1 MILLLKA
8 EHRVAAHRRGGTWV
22 REYLRGAAY
31 FSAARHA
38 GQTRKDGRTPY
49 ISHPVTVANILA
61 REGGVEDH
69 EVIAA
74 GLLHD
79 TIEDTDTTH
88 RELVERFG
96 RRVADMVL
104 ELSNP
109 PGLSGD
115 EAKAKQLQANYSPGA
130 ATVKIADKTA
140 NVRDIATAPPPHW
153 THAKRRRYVE
163 HADQLVQRIG
173 VVHPVLRAVFDAAR
187 DDALK
192 KIG

>member
-1 MILLLKA
+1 VILLLKA
-8 EHRVAAHRRGGTWV
+8 ERHVAAHRRGDTWV
-22 REYLRGAAY
+22 REYLRGAAR
-31 FSAARHA
+31 FSAQRHA
-38 GQTRKDGRTPY
+38 GQTRKNGKTPY
-49 ISHPVTVANILA
+49 ISHPVTVTNILA

-69 EVIAA
+69 EVLAA
-74 GLLHD
+74 SLLHD

-109 PGLSGD
+109 PGLDGD
-115 EAKAKQLQANYSPGA
+115 EARAFQLTKEYSPGA

-140 NVRDIATAPPPHW
+140 NVRDVANDPPPHW
-153 THAKRRRYVE
+153 TRAKRRRYVE
-163 HADQLVQRIG
+163 HADTLVQRIG
-173 VVHPVLRAVFDAAR
+173 DAHPVLRAVFEATR

-192 KIG
+192 KIS

>member
-8 EHRVAAHRRGGTWV
+8 EHRVAAHRRGDTWV

-31 FSAARHA
+31 FAAARHA

-74 GLLHD
+74 SLLHD
-79 TIEDTDTTH
+79 TIEDTATTH

-96 RRVADMVL
+96 RRPADIVL

-109 PGLSGD
+109 AHLDGD
-115 EAKAKQLQANYSPGA
+115 DARALQLTKDYSRDA
-130 ATVKIADKTA
+130 ATVKIGDKTA
-140 NVRDIATAPPPHW
+140 NVRDIANDPPPHW
-153 THAKRRRYVE
+153 TRAKRRRYVE
-163 HADQLVQRIG
+163 HADALVQRIG
-173 VVHPVLRAVFDAAR
+173 DAHPVLRAVFEAAR
-187 DDALK
+187 DDAFK